1 MTTFKISRSFYG
13 QSIRGEEKSKETSTE
28 EPLFTAFWT
37 GDPRL
42 QEFYR
47 RRNPRRNPRIARSS
61 SRYSRSCQDTYDSGM
76 TQGKNLVIHKG
87 IHGKRSG
94 KVKFLN

>member
-28 EPLFTAFWT
+28 EPLFTTFWT

-47 RRNPRRNPRIARSS
+47 RRNPRIARSS

>member
-1 MTTFKISRSFYG
+1 
-13 QSIRGEEKSKETSTE
+13 
-28 EPLFTAFWT
+28 
-37 GDPRL
+37 
-42 QEFYR
+42 
-47 RRNPRRNPRIARSS
+47 
-61 SRYSRSCQDTYDSGM
+61 M